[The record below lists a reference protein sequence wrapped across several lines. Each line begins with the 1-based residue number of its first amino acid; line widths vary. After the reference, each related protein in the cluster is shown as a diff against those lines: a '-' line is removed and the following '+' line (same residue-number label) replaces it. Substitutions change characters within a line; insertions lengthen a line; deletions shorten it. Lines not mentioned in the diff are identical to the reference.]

1 MFTSATKA
9 VYQHDKTSKRTV
21 NKDVRIKEGNM
32 FAIGKKQG
40 WRCFKSGVK
49 LSMNRNSWNYPSLE
63 RLDNSKNHTLDNTV
77 LICRLLNTSDIA
89 QWTTEKLNY
98 ALKHQKL
105 VEIPNTII
113 L

>member
-9 VYQHDKTSKRTV
+9 AYGRDKKSKREV
-21 NKDVRIKEGNM
+21 NDDERMKEADM
-32 FAIGKKQG
+32 FAIGKKQE

-63 RLDNSKNHTLDNTV
+63 RLDNTMNHTLQNTV

-105 VEIPNTII
+105 VEITM
-113 L
+113 